1 MLNSLI
7 TECIDHLAQLGRV
20 QVTGAYAPLGI
31 RALQAE
37 RNQLNPKAH
46 DDNNKGLPLLKKS
59 LPLLKKRRKILCRA
73 VSPKRPKE
81 VWKVINLCSIKV
93 ADHCEWTQI
102 NGISTL
108 PSL

>member
-46 DDNNKGLPLLKKS
+46 DDNNKGPWMAF
-59 LPLLKKRRKILCRA
+59 RA
-73 VSPKRPKE
+73 VNNK
-81 VWKVINLCSIKV
+81 IKS
-93 ADHCEWTQI
+93 AITEKKKKD
-102 NGISTL
+102 
-108 PSL
+108 SL